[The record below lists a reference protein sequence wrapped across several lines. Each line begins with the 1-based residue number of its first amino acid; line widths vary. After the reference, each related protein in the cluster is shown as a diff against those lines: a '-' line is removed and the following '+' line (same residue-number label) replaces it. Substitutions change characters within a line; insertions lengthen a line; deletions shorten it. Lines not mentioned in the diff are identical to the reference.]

1 MIGTNNTGFEQD
13 GVTPRNTTPE
23 IVEGVRAVVQDLRG
37 RFSEAKI
44 LLLAVFPRA
53 EKDSARRAQVADINA
68 GISKLH
74 DGRNVHYLDIGSKFL
89 DADGNLPVDV
99 MPDLLHPNEKGY
111 EIWADAIR
119 EPLKRLLQD

>member
-1 MIGTNNTGFEQD
+1 
-13 GVTPRNTTPE
+13 
-23 IVEGVRAVVQDLRG
+23 
-37 RFSEAKI
+37 
-44 LLLAVFPRA
+44 
-53 EKDSARRAQVADINA
+53 
-68 GISKLH
+68 
-74 DGRNVHYLDIGSKFL
+74 VHYLDIGSKFL